1 MKQDLYKLLSETM
14 ENNNKDIFSLLKIV
28 HFYETLFFELKL
40 MTDEKILLTEAQ
52 IKKATFVKDLIDLA
66 ENRTEKLMNSHLY
79 DLYQNQ
85 TLLPKKATSRPQKR
99 TKMQRVQVDLYGVY
113 DSFKCGDEVNS
124 KDRKLN

>member
-40 MTDEKILLTEAQ
+40 MTDEKVLLTEAQ

-66 ENRTEKLMNSHLY
+66 ENRTEK
-79 DLYQNQ
+79 
-85 TLLPKKATSRPQKR
+85 
-99 TKMQRVQVDLYGVY
+99 
-113 DSFKCGDEVNS
+113 
-124 KDRKLN
+124 